1 MTDCANLALNKTAIP
16 EPPVLRLGEGRDV
29 AMPQCDIMI
38 VDDNPAN
45 LKMLEKMLQQ
55 KGHEVCSF
63 PLGRLA
69 LAAAERYPPS
79 LILLDVNMPELNGY
93 EVCERL
99 KSSEKL
105 SDIPVIF
112 LSALNETADRVKAFQ
127 SGAADYIS
135 KPFQIEEVHARVE
148 THLKLHSLQRGLK
161 LQNERL
167 EQTVGARTRELAE
180 ANQRLTIL
188 DRSKNEFLSLI
199 SHELRTPLNGLLG
212 VGELILEGMS
222 PTRDNIELQEMFER
236 SRRRILSM
244 LEDALLLTEI
254 DVSGEAFKSASV
266 SMHAVLVDAIER
278 TTEFSE
284 SRHVKL
290 TQSPAGL
297 GLVLGDEVLLVRA
310 LRALLETAVKFS
322 EEGETVGLRQEV
334 VADSLRVFI
343 ETRGRTIPPP
353 AMTNFFDLFSIGEAT
368 TAAGDLGLG
377 PAVAQRIL
385 MLFAGSVSV
394 ANLDPSGIRLTIT
407 LRNAPPRAT
416 GAQDKLV

>member
-1 MTDCANLALNKTAIP
+1 
-16 EPPVLRLGEGRDV
+16 
-29 AMPQCDIMI
+29 
-38 VDDNPAN
+38 
-45 LKMLEKMLQQ
+45 
-55 KGHEVCSF
+55 
-63 PLGRLA
+63 
-69 LAAAERYPPS
+69 
-79 LILLDVNMPELNGY
+79 
-93 EVCERL
+93 
-99 KSSEKL
+99 
-105 SDIPVIF
+105 
-112 LSALNETADRVKAFQ
+112 
-127 SGAADYIS
+127 
-135 KPFQIEEVHARVE
+135 
-148 THLKLHSLQRGLK
+148 
-161 LQNERL
+161 
-167 EQTVGARTRELAE
+167 
-180 ANQRLTIL
+180 
-188 DRSKNEFLSLI
+188 
-199 SHELRTPLNGLLG
+199 
-212 VGELILEGMS
+212 
-222 PTRDNIELQEMFER
+222 
-236 SRRRILSM
+236 M